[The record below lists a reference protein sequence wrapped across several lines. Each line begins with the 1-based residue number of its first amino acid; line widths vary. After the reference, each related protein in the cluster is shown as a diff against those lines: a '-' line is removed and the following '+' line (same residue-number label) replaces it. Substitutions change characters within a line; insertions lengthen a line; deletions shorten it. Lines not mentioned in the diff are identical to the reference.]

1 MGVYKRIN
9 KGRKIQEIPVAMEDE
24 QGVLKDDP
32 IQIKE
37 IYKIIMKIV
46 NTKRS
51 NNGERRSIENKV
63 AILEKSRMILGKD
76 QQMNEVIEKNCL
88 KQ

>member
-1 MGVYKRIN
+1 
-9 KGRKIQEIPVAMEDE
+9 MEDE

-76 QQMNEVIEKNCL
+76 QQMNEVIEKELFEAIKGLQNK
-88 KQ
+88 KQQIF